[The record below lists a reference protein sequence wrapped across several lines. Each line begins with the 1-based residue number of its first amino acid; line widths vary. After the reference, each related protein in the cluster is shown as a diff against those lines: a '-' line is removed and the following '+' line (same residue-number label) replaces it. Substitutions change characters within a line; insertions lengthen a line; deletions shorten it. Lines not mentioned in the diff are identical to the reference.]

1 MTQMNLVRMSE
12 LDRDHQLDLSST
24 GVYNP
29 RDNDAYGANGE
40 KIGTVRDALVLPT
53 TGEIQYLIVDVGGWF
68 SSKQVLIP
76 VGQARFTEDGAY
88 FDGLTKDQARNLSE
102 YHDGQV
108 YAAESQM
115 ADERV
120 LRAPDTDEATYRR
133 QAFTTPDTLKL
144 LEERLMINKE
154 RFVAGSVDVSKRVET
169 RQENVNVDLKREE
182 VIIERHAVTDAR
194 PVEGAVLGAD
204 SQTLRVD
211 LEAERANV
219 SKQAFVTEEVT
230 VGKREVTDSQTVTD
244 TVSREVLEVNKTG
257 DVRLDAD
264 GKPMMDDTNRKL

>member
-1 MTQMNLVRMSE
+1 MTQLNLVRMSE
-12 LDRDHQLDLSST
+12 LDRDHQLDLAST

-29 RDNDAYGANGE
+29 RDNDAYGVDGE
-40 KIGTVRDALVLPT
+40 KIGTIRDALVLPT

-88 FDGLTKDQARNLSE
+88 FDGLTKDHARDLSE
-102 YHDGQV
+102 YHDGQM
-108 YAAESQM
+108 YAGEAQL

-133 QAFTTPDTLKL
+133 EAFATPDTLKL
-144 LEERLMINKE
+144 LEERLMVSKE
-154 RFVAGSVDVSKRVET
+154 RFVAGSVEVGKRVET
-169 RQENVNVDLKREE
+169 RQEQVSVELEREE

-194 PVEGAVLGAD
+194 PVEGAVLGNG
-204 SQTLRVD
+204 SQTLHIE

-219 SKQAFVTEEVT
+219 SKQTFVTEEVT
-230 VGKREVTDSQTVTD
+230 VGKREVTDSQTVTE
-244 TVSREVLEVNKTG
+244 TVGKEVLEVTRSG
-257 DVRLDAD
+257 DVRPESNGQSVTDER
-264 GKPMMDDTNRKL
+264 NI

>member
-29 RDNDAYGANGE
+29 RDNDAYGANGA

-88 FDGLTKDQARNLSE
+88 FDGLTKDQARDLSE
-102 YHDGQV
+102 YHEGQV
-108 YAAESQM
+108 YAGEAQL

-133 QAFTTPDTLKL
+133 QAFVTPDTLKL
-144 LEERLMINKE
+144 LEERLMVNKE
-154 RFVAGSVDVSKRVET
+154 RFVAGSVEVGKRVET
-169 RQENVNVDLKREE
+169 RQEQVSVELEREE
-182 VIIERHAVTDAR
+182 VVIERRAVTYAR
-194 PVEGAVLGAD
+194 PVEGAVLGED
-204 SQTLRVD
+204 SETLHID

-230 VGKREVTDSQTVTD
+230 VGKREVTDSQTVTE
-244 TVSREVLEVNKTG
+244 TVGKEVLEVTKSG
-257 DVRLDAD
+257 DVQLDAGTRTVTD
-264 GKPMMDDTNRKL
+264 GREA

>member
-12 LDRDHQLDLSST
+12 LGRDHQLNLAGT

-29 RDNDAYGANGE
+29 RDNDAYGVDGE
-40 KIGTVRDALVLPT
+40 KIGTIRDALVLPT

-88 FDGLTKDQARNLSE
+88 FDGLTKDHARDLSE
-102 YHDGQV
+102 YHDGQM
-108 YAAESQM
+108 YAGEAQL

-133 QAFTTPDTLKL
+133 EAFATPDTLKL
-144 LEERLMINKE
+144 LEERLMVSKE
-154 RFVAGSVDVSKRVET
+154 RFVAGSVEVGKRVET
-169 RQENVNVDLKREE
+169 RQEQVSVELEREE

-194 PVEGAVLGAD
+194 PVEGAVLGNG
-204 SQTLRVD
+204 SQTLHIE

-219 SKQAFVTEEVT
+219 SKQTFVTEEVT
-230 VGKREVTDSQTVTD
+230 VGKREVTDSQTVTE
-244 TVSREVLEVNKTG
+244 TVGKEVLEVTRSG
-257 DVRLDAD
+257 DVRPESNGQSVTDER
-264 GKPMMDDTNRKL
+264 NI

>member
-29 RDNDAYGANGE
+29 RDNDAYGVGGE

-88 FDGLTKDQARNLSE
+88 FDGLTKDQARDLSE
-102 YHDGQV
+102 YHEGQV
-108 YAAESQM
+108 YADESQLS
-115 ADERV
+115 DERV
-120 LRAPDTDEATYRR
+120 LRAPETDEATYRQ
-133 QAFTTPDTLKL
+133 QAFATPDTLKL
-144 LEERLMINKE
+144 LEERLMVNKE
-154 RFVAGSVDVSKRVET
+154 RFVAGSVEVGKRVET
-169 RQENVNVDLKREE
+169 RQEQVSVELEREE
-182 VIIERHAVTDAR
+182 VVIERRAVTDGQA
-194 PVEGAVLGAD
+194 VEGVVLGEG
-204 SQTLRVD
+204 SETLHID

-230 VGKREVTDSQTVTD
+230 VGKREMTDSQTVTE
-244 TVSREVLEVNKTG
+244 TVGKEVLEVTKSG
-257 DVRLDAD
+257 DVQLDAD
-264 GKPMMDDTNRKL
+264 GKAVTDERKA

>member
-12 LDRDHQLDLSST
+12 LDRDHQLDLAST
-24 GVYNP
+24 GAYNP
-29 RDNDAYGANGE
+29 RDNDAYGVDGE
-40 KIGTVRDALVLPT
+40 KIGTIRDALVLPT

-88 FDGLTKDQARNLSE
+88 FDGLTKDHARDLSE
-102 YHDGQV
+102 YHDGQM
-108 YAAESQM
+108 YAGEAQL

-133 QAFTTPDTLKL
+133 EAFATPDTLKL
-144 LEERLMINKE
+144 LEERLMVSKE
-154 RFVAGSVDVSKRVET
+154 RFVAGSVEVGKRVET
-169 RQENVNVDLKREE
+169 RQEQVSVELEREE
-182 VIIERHAVTDAR
+182 VVIERHAVTDAR

-204 SQTLRVD
+204 SQTLHIE

-230 VGKREVTDSQTVTD
+230 VGKREVTDSQTVTE
-244 TVSREVLEVNKTG
+244 TVGKEVLEVTRSG
-257 DVRLDAD
+257 DVRLESNGQSVTDE
-264 GKPMMDDTNRKL
+264 RKI

>member
-12 LDRDHQLDLSST
+12 LDRDHQLDLNST

-40 KIGTVRDALVLPT
+40 KIGTVRDALVRPT

-76 VGQARFTEDGAY
+76 VGQARFSEDGAY
-88 FDGLTKDQARNLSE
+88 FDGLTKEQASDLSE
-102 YHDGQV
+102 YQDGQV
-108 YAAESQM
+108 YEAESQL

-120 LRAPDTDEATYRR
+120 LRAPDSDEATYRR
-133 QAFTTPDTLKL
+133 EAFTTPDTLKL
-144 LEERLMINKE
+144 LEERLMIHKE
-154 RFVAGSVDVSKRVET
+154 RFVAGSVDVGKRVET
-169 RQENVNVDLKREE
+169 RQQQVNVELEREE
-182 VIIERHAVTDAR
+182 VVIERHAVTDAR

-219 SKQAFVTEEVT
+219 SKQTFVTEEVT
-230 VGKREVTDSQTVTD
+230 VGKREVTDTQTVSE
-244 TVSREVLEVNKTG
+244 TVGKEVLEVTKSG
-257 DVRLDAD
+257 DVQLD
-264 GKPMMDDTNRKL
+264 GEGQPRTEERKA

>member
-1 MTQMNLVRMSE
+1 MTQLNLVRMSE
-12 LDRDHQLDLSST
+12 LDRDHQLDLAST

-29 RDNDAYGANGE
+29 RDNDAYGVDGE
-40 KIGTVRDALVLPT
+40 KIGTIRDALVLPT

-88 FDGLTKDQARNLSE
+88 FDGLTKDHARDLSE
-102 YHDGQV
+102 YHDGQM
-108 YAAESQM
+108 YAGEAQL

-133 QAFTTPDTLKL
+133 EAFATPDTLKL
-144 LEERLMINKE
+144 LEERLMVSKE
-154 RFVAGSVDVSKRVET
+154 RFVAGSVEVGKRVET
-169 RQENVNVDLKREE
+169 RQEQVSVELEREE
-182 VIIERHAVTDAR
+182 VVIERHAVTDAR

-204 SQTLRVD
+204 SQTLHIE

-230 VGKREVTDSQTVTD
+230 VGKREVTDSQTVTE
-244 TVSREVLEVNKTG
+244 TVGKEVLEVTRSG
-257 DVRLDAD
+257 DVRLESD
-264 GKPMMDDTNRKL
+264 GQSVTDERNI